1 MSKIIQQFLYFIVP
15 VFLFVIVWW
24 IISAIFHNTQLLP
37 DPIIVGKTFITS
49 LKDDLLND
57 AIASI
62 QRVLFGFLIAS
73 VLGVF
78 LGLLCGVNK
87 WISRLISPILELLR
101 PIPPIAWIPLA
112 ILWFGIG
119 NNPAYFLVFLGAFF
133 PIFSNTYLGVS
144 SVEETYKRA
153 AYSLGAT
160 RKEII
165 TDIILPASMPQIF
178 TGLKIGLGVGWMVV
192 IAAEL
197 VGAQSGLGYMIQ
209 LNRFLLNSP
218 EIITGMLTIGF
229 VGFLLNLLITKIE
242 KLSVPWSQKM

>member
-1 MSKIIQQFLYFIVP
+1 MRQIIRQFLYFLVP
-15 VFLFVIVWW
+15 VFLFIIVWW
-24 IISAIFHNTQLLP
+24 AVSAIFNNVQLLP
-37 DPIIVGKTFITS
+37 GPMIVGKTFITS
-49 LKDDLLND
+49 FKGSLLND
-57 AIASI
+57 TIASV
-62 QRVLFGFLIAS
+62 QRVLFGFFIAS
-73 VLGVF
+73 VLGIF

-87 WISRLISPILELLR
+87 WISRLIFPILELLR

-160 RKEII
+160 PKAII
-165 TDIILPASMPQIF
+165 TDIIFPASLPQIF
-178 TGLKIGLGVGWMVV
+178 AGLKIGLGVGWMVV

-218 EIITGMLTIGF
+218 EILTGMVTIGL

-242 KLSVPWSQKM
+242 KLAIPWSPKG